1 MPHPEQRLEDIPP
14 HRPQSFQRDARNL
27 AMTANRSVSEY
38 MRVKKKIYVDGYGA
52 RLLSPSPENQAR

>member
-1 MPHPEQRLEDIPP
+1 MPHPEQRLEDNPP
-14 HRPQSFQRDARNL
+14 HWLESFKRDARNL
-27 AMTANRSVSEY
+27 AMTANRLVSEY

>member
-14 HRPQSFQRDARNL
+14 HWLESFKRDARNL
-27 AMTANRSVSEY
+27 AMSDNRSVSECS
-38 MRVKKKIYVDGYGA
+38 RVRMETRVDGYGA